1 MPDCFCVRG
10 ASAKSSSARPVTVA
24 SSTAERTA
32 AASPEANHCA
42 WPGVV
47 ISNRDAAGTVTPSA
61 SGAIATGAA
70 KAHVERK

>member
-10 ASAKSSSARPVTVA
+10 ASAKCSSARVAIAA
-24 SSTAERTA
+24 SSTAGRSV

-42 WPGVV
+42 GRGAD

-61 SGAIATGAA
+61 SGAIATSAA
-70 KAHVERK
+70 KAPVERK

>member
-10 ASAKSSSARPVTVA
+10 ASAKCSSARVATAA
-24 SSTAERTA
+24 SSTAGRSV

-42 WPGVV
+42 GPGGA

-70 KAHVERK
+70 KAPVERK